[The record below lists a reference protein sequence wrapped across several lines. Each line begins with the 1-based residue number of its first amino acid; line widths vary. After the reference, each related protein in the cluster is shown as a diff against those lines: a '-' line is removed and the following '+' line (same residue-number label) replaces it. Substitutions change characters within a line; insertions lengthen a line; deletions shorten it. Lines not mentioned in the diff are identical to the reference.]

1 MSMEK
6 EFEILHID
14 YRPGRSQHPGDEVD
28 PAYDYR
34 WFRYNLVFRAIEKD
48 FKEWCHQETLDYRKT
63 RIYTDPDLHEKYI
76 HNLRAINTVTGKF
89 LFEDDDDDDSS
100 DGNEK
105 YMGGI
110 PIDIVN
116 TYGIKSEDVY
126 TSGYESVLNPVLI
139 YIEKFDVYRFWGF
152 FMDCP
157 ATQGICSTI
166 YNLSKGI
173 NGTRVTD
180 SHMLLT
186 CLKTLD
192 YFWD

>member
-1 MSMEK
+1 MSTEK
-6 EFEILHID
+6 EFEILHISH
-14 YRPGRSQHPGDEVD
+14 RPGRSQHPGDEVSSE
-28 PAYDYR
+28 YDYR
-34 WFRYNLVFRAIEKD
+34 WFRYNLVFRAIGSD
-48 FKEWCHQETLDYRKT
+48 FRGICLDETLDHRKT

-76 HNLRAINTVTGKF
+76 GNLETINALTGKP
-89 LFEDDDDDDSS
+89 LFSPDEDEEDE
-100 DGNEK
+100 NEYK
-105 YMGGI
+105 GGI

-116 TYGIKSEDVY
+116 KLGIEREDVFI
-126 TSGYESVLNPVLI
+126 TGYETVFNPILI
-139 YIEKFDVYRFWGF
+139 HIEKFDVFRFHGY

-173 NGTRVTD
+173 NGCRVTD
-180 SHMLLT
+180 SHMFLT